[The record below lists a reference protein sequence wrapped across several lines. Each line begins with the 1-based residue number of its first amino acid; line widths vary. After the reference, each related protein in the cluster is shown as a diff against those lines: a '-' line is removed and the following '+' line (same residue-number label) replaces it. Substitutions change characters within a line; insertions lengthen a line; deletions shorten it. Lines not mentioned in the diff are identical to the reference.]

1 MDKPCDLVPEEPETI
16 NTTAWKQV
24 YAQHLA
30 QYNNKTKAY
39 QHAKPHVTYQTAQRE
54 GHLASK
60 DPEIIKLV
68 NKAINKQV
76 DALRFSK
83 EQILDNIDVIRSK
96 TLKNKQFGVSLKAN
110 KELAEL
116 AGLYEKG
123 VDDPGQYLTLIK
135 SLTINTTIS
144 SGSPPKQV
152 EHEVDA
158 EFEDVDNAD

>member
-1 MDKPCDLVPEEPETI
+1 MDKPWIRKFVTEY
-16 NTTAWKQV
+16 V
-24 YAQHLA
+24 
-30 QYNNKTKAY
+30 KTSNASQSYLK
-39 QHAKPHVTYQTAQRE
+39 AKPGITLESAQQGACIALKDAKIQALIQRE
-54 GHLASK
+54 TDKEL
-60 DPEIIKLV
+60 DET
-68 NKAINKQV
+68 
-76 DALRFSK
+76 RFSK

-96 TLKNKQFGVSLKAN
+96 TLKNKQFSVSLKAN